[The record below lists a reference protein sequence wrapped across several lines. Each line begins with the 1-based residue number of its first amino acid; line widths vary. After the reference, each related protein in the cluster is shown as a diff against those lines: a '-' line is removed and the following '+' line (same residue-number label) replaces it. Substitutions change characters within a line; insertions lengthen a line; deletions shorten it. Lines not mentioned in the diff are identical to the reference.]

1 MEVTHT
7 NPIMLGK
14 SCSQQDFYVDLFLVA
29 FCYSLYDDVIQ
40 RRPKRCYDDE
50 CCIAPG
56 ELDDDVHV
64 VQKKTIV
71 KRPTQKP
78 TGNGSKTISK
88 KTKVHAQERVTP
100 AKSSV
105 KKRNSIG
112 SDNGNDDDDDEQGLS
127 IRETK
132 TQKKSPSPSSVRS
145 M

>member
-1 MEVTHT
+1 M
-7 NPIMLGK
+7 
-14 SCSQQDFYVDLFLVA
+14 FLVA

-64 VQKKTIV
+64 LQERTTVKKSV
-71 KRPTQKP
+71 QKP
-78 TGNGSKTISK
+78 TRNGDKMISQ
-88 KTKVHAQERVTP
+88 KTKVNPQEYIKP
-100 AKSSV
+100 AEPSS
-105 KKRNSIG
+105 KRRNSIASG
-112 SDNGNDDDDDEQGLS
+112 NKSNDDDADEQGLS

>member
-1 MEVTHT
+1 M
-7 NPIMLGK
+7 
-14 SCSQQDFYVDLFLVA
+14 FLVA

-64 VQKKTIV
+64 VQERTIV
-71 KRPTQKP
+71 KKSLQKS
-78 TGNGSKTISK
+78 TRKGNKMISQ
-88 KTKVHAQERVTP
+88 KTKVNPQEYIKP
-100 AKSSV
+100 AEPSS
-105 KKRNSIG
+105 KRRNSIASG
-112 SDNGNDDDDDEQGLS
+112 NKSNDDDADEQGLS